1 MENAIFISTYRIVQ
15 FGVKISG
22 QIVEM
27 DMNEVSLNMARLY
40 KNINFNYYLLNNL
53 HTVRIFNK

>member
-15 FGVKISG
+15 FAVKINR

-27 DMNEVSLNMARLY
+27 DMNEISLNMARLY
-40 KNINFNYYLLNNL
+40 KNKY
-53 HTVRIFNK
+53 

>member
-40 KNINFNYYLLNNL
+40 KNKY
-53 HTVRIFNK
+53 